1 MPFVLD
7 NSVVTGWYLSGQ
19 STDYTQAVATRLET
33 DKALVPQLW
42 QLELANV
49 LKTACTRGSLTQALA
64 LQILD
69 TLAQLPIDVDAG
81 APPGQRHLFELAM
94 RFDLSSYD
102 AAYLE
107 LAMRHGVP
115 LATQDQALRLAAQAA
130 GVDVL

>member
-49 LKTACTRGSLTQALA
+49 L
-64 LQILD
+64 
-69 TLAQLPIDVDAG
+69 
-81 APPGQRHLFELAM
+81 
-94 RFDLSSYD
+94 
-102 AAYLE
+102 
-107 LAMRHGVP
+107 
-115 LATQDQALRLAAQAA
+115 
-130 GVDVL
+130 